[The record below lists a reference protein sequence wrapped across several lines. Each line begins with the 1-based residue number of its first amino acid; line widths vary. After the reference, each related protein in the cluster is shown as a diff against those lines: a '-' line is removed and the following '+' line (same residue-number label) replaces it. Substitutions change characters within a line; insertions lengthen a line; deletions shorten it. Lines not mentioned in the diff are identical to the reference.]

1 MRCAKL
7 RKVIVVV
14 PIEECSERLQAAVE
28 QHLREC
34 PACARFARQ
43 MAALASSLEALPRP
57 QAPEDFTAMVRSRVQ
72 ARRRKPR
79 VGWLVRVFGVE
90 RPAAP
95 VLAPRLAWGI
105 ASVAVVAL
113 AVGLFIGLPR
123 TSPGPPLTETVVAVN
138 GADTAGALA
147 MMDEII
153 LRHRQYSHSHPLADD
168 PGIQLISYSP
178 GE

>member
-7 RKVIVVV
+7 RKLIVVV
-14 PIEECSERLQAAVE
+14 PIQERSARLQAGIKE
-28 QHLREC
+28 HLRKC

-43 MAALASSLEALPRP
+43 MAAVTNSLQALPSQ

-72 ARRRKPR
+72 ARRRKTK
-79 VGWLVRVFGVE
+79 VGWLARVFGVE

-95 VLAPRLAWGI
+95 LLSPRLAWGVG
-105 ASVAVVAL
+105 SLVVVAL
-113 AVGLFIGLPR
+113 ALGLFIGLPR
-123 TSPGPPLTETVVAVN
+123 TAPGPPPTETVVADN
-138 GADTAGALA
+138 GTAGEGALA
-147 MMDEII
+147 MMDEIV

-178 GE
+178 GD